1 MDKFTV
7 ECDNIDNID
16 NNDITGTNNIINI
29 DDPIPIIEIS
39 GDRKKS
45 KSIRKTKVSEPKFN
59 ESCTRCSKLFKSKNS
74 YDTHTINQL
83 CYKENEITYCKIC
96 EILHETH
103 DQYNK
108 HLFSLVH
115 INNIGCNT
123 LDKLEIKQLPI
134 VNIVDPYLNSN
145 DVKKIATKNLGDS
158 FTFTFKQG
166 NTQTV
171 TLQQPKSSIVDKKT
185 LLCNTVSNT
194 VNCNST
200 NTIQDLIQETNNVRI
215 VNEIHTT
222 NMQLK
227 SVEPTE
233 RQFKIITFLE
243 SQINKSSIDESGK
256 LFYKMLDNKL
266 KLEDYKGLQN
276 IIKNLKTLNEDYKQN
291 YLNTVDLFISFL
303 VKERTNGIQSYK
315 DKDIS
320 QLVCNLTS

>member
-7 ECDNIDNID
+7 DIDNTD
-16 NNDITGTNNIINI
+16 NTDNTSNTNNIGDIGVI
-29 DDPIPIIEIS
+29 SMDEPLSIIEIS
-39 GDRKKS
+39 GDSKKS
-45 KSIRKTKVSEPKFN
+45 KSIRKSKVTEPKFN
-59 ESCTRCSKLFKSKNS
+59 ESCTRCSKVFKSKNS

-115 INNIGCNT
+115 INNIGCNN
-123 LDKLEIKQLPI
+123 LDKLEIKQLPM

-145 DVKKIATKNLGDS
+145 DVKKIATKHLGDS
-158 FTFTFKQG
+158 FTFTFKKG

-171 TLQQPKSSIVDKKT
+171 TLQQPKNSIVDKKT
-185 LLCNTVSNT
+185 LLCNTVNSNT
-194 VNCNST
+194 A
-200 NTIQDLIQETNNVRI
+200 NTIQDLIQDSNNVHI
-215 VNEIHTT
+215 VNEIHNT
-222 NMQLK
+222 NMQPK
-227 SVEPTE
+227 SIEPTE
-233 RQFKIITFLE
+233 RQFKIILFLE
-243 SQINKSSIDESGK
+243 SQIHKSSIDESGK